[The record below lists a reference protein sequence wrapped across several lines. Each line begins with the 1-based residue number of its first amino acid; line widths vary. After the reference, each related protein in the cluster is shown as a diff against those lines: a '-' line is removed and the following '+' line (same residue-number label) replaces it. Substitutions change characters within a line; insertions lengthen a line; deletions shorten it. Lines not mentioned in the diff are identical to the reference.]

1 MVAKELDYYEIL
13 GVSRT
18 ATEAEIK
25 KAYYIKARKVHPD
38 KNPNDPEAAEKFQAL
53 GEAYQVLSDPTK
65 RDIYDSFGKSSIS
78 KEGMLDPATIFTV
91 LFGSEEFHDYIGQLA
106 MASMASFEM
115 FDEGE
120 NIDIKKI
127 QEQMKAIQGER
138 EEKLAC
144 ALIDFLRPYVNG
156 DIESFINHAESEVER
171 LKFAAFGIEILRTIG
186 YIYVRQAAKELGK
199 KAIYLGVPFLAEWFR
214 NKGHLLKS
222 QVTAASGAFALFK
235 LQEDIKKQFST
246 EENCT
251 EDDIQAFLMSKKGLM
266 ISSLWKLN
274 VIDIEATLTHVC
286 EMVLQDNSIRKDE
299 SRARAKGLKILGKI
313 FQNARRPD
321 EHRNMHG
328 LEFDN
333 GYAISRTPPRVFNS
347 PCYSPL
353 SEFGTPRSDTG
364 ASPGPDCWTSPGTRS
379 PYEDRVNAEG
389 SRSPGCFRSFRS
401 PKTSPKPSPPRSD
414 PPIQKLGGALSCL
427 CGASV
432 LDERA
437 LSFEFERRWMT

>member
-1 MVAKELDYYEIL
+1 MSEEVEDVIIDVLASK
-13 GVSRT
+13 GT
-18 ATEAEIK
+18 
-25 KAYYIKARKVHPD
+25 ARKVHPD

-115 FDEGE
+115 FSEGE

-138 EEKLAC
+138 EEKLVC

-171 LKFAAFGIEILRTIG
+171 LKSAAFGIEILHTIG

-214 NKGHLLKS
+214 NK
-222 QVTAASGAFALFK
+222 
-235 LQEDIKKQFST
+235 DIKKQFST

-274 VIDIEATLTHVC
+274 VIDIEATLTHV
-286 EMVLQDNSIRKDE
+286 LQDNSIRRDE

-321 EHRNMHG
+321 ERRNMHG

-333 GYAISRTPPRVFNS
+333 GYAISRTPPR
-347 PCYSPL
+347 
-353 SEFGTPRSDTG
+353 SEFGTPRSDIG

-379 PYEDRVNAEG
+379 PYEDRVNSEG

-401 PKTSPKPSPPRSD
+401 PRTSPKPSPPRSD